1 MQSENPAKEKT
12 QKGTAQTP
20 NQLVEENIGL
30 VYWVLKRFYGRG
42 YDMEELFQVG
52 TVGLIKASRR
62 YEADRNVAFSTYA
75 VPLIIGEIR
84 RFLRDDGMIHIS
96 RQIRENAGKIAGI
109 REQMAKTE
117 NREPTVEELGERLGI
132 DRDAV
137 LLAIGCM
144 GSVASIYEPV
154 SGETADRMEGDLTME
169 DQLTDHC
176 DRQGALIDRLAVR
189 QMIEELDEKSR
200 ELISLRYFKGLTQYQ
215 TAKQMG
221 MNQVAVSRMEKK
233 ILLHFRG
240 EF

>member
-12 QKGTAQTP
+12 QKGTAQMP

-96 RQIRENAGKIAGI
+96 RQIRENAGKIVRI

-144 GSVASIYEPV
+144 GSVASIHEPV